1 MSINS
6 GFINNHNRQ
15 SGYILVTG
23 LLFLLVITLVGV
35 TSMNLSTV
43 DYKIS
48 SNTAFHVDAF
58 ENAESARQTAGSEL
72 LFEYIKNRGWT
83 GIGFSVPTGV
93 VVDDDTRDLF
103 MGNEETV
110 AELRDGIYG
119 DISVLTTDLQFA
131 LDGNG
136 DGDTN
141 DGVDA
146 VANIMVIKTD
156 TRAAEGS
163 NTAQLSGY
171 EGDGKGAA
179 GGGFYN
185 FFMLMSQGTSAANA
199 SATTSTDYR
208 YVN

>member
-1 MSINS
+1 MNS
-6 GFINNHNRQ
+6 RNHIELKSRHQ
-15 SGYILVTG
+15 QGYILVTG
-23 LLFLLVITLVGV
+23 LLFLLVITMVGV
-35 TSMNLSTV
+35 ASMNLSTV

-58 ENAESARQTAGSEL
+58 ENAETARQTAGSEL
-72 LFEYIKNRGWT
+72 LFQYIKNRDWS
-83 GIGFSVPTGV
+83 GFGFTIPAGV
-93 VVDDDTRDLF
+93 TVVDTNRALF
-103 MGNEETV
+103 MGNEEST
-110 AELRDGIYG
+110 ADLRNGVYG
-119 DISVLTTDLQFA
+119 DVSTLTTDLQFA
-131 LDGNG
+131 LDGNA

-156 TRAAEGS
+156 TRAAEGA

-179 GGGFYN
+179 GGGTYN
-185 FFMLMSQGTSAANA
+185 FFMLMSQGRSAANA
-199 SATTSTDYR
+199 AATTATDYR

>member
-1 MSINS
+1 MN
-6 GFINNHNRQ
+6 INNDFIKNHNHQ

-58 ENAESARQTAGSEL
+58 ENAESARKTAGSDL
-72 LFEYIKNRGWT
+72 LFEYIKNRGWS

-93 VVDDDTRDLF
+93 GVVDNNRDLF
-103 MGNEETV
+103 MGNEEDAAT
-110 AELRDGIYG
+110 LRSGVYG
-119 DISVLTTDLQFA
+119 DISVLTTDIQFA
-131 LDGNG
+131 LDGNT

-146 VANIMVIKTD
+146 VAGIMVIKTD

-185 FFMLMSQGTSAANA
+185 FFMLMSQGRSAANA
-199 SATTSTDYR
+199 AAATSTDYR